1 MYDYFLVLET
11 EAQWLELAAELDC
24 VENLSIDV
32 IGTIYETFGEELV
45 AIEGFHVNLRTQHQH
60 ACLEALIGDFCIDP
74 PVTPYRVW
82 A

>member
-11 EAQWLELAAELDC
+11 EAQWLEFAAELDC

-32 IGTIYETFGEELV
+32 IGTIYEPFGEELV
-45 AIEGFHVNLRTQHQH
+45 AIDGFHVNLRTQHQH
-60 ACLEALIGDFCIDP
+60 AGLEALIGEYCIDP